1 MALSTIMGT
10 SYACLG
16 AVRNLENVGK
26 KTCADLLLNF
36 RERRKAEVQLR
47 RKPLLG
53 TSVNKPPADVP
64 GSARW
69 HHAWCRPSRATRD
82 AKEEEILCR
91 PKKRTR
97 PWCAASWRRRL
108 RVI

>member
-47 RKPLLG
+47 RNPLLG

-69 HHAWCRPSRATRD
+69 HHAWCRPSRASF
-82 AKEEEILCR
+82 
-91 PKKRTR
+91 
-97 PWCAASWRRRL
+97 WCEMPICMGKAPVRFFKQRL
-108 RVI
+108 